1 MQKIDPESC
10 WRDSA
15 RRTKFFIL
23 DCQAAFPFVIWL
35 IHMRLW
41 TFAVALVSMLFFV
54 LLARFGYSI
63 PVFARLMRQ
72 MLAGARKVSRPWWL
86 S

>member
-1 MQKIDPESC
+1 MQQIDPEAC

-15 RRTKFFIL
+15 RKTKFFIW
-23 DCQAAFPFVIWL
+23 DCQAAFPFLIWL
-35 IHMRLW
+35 FHMRLW
-41 TFAVALVSMLFFV
+41 TFIGALASMIFFV
-54 LLARFGYSI
+54 FLARFGYSI
-63 PVFARLMRQ
+63 SVFGRLLRQ